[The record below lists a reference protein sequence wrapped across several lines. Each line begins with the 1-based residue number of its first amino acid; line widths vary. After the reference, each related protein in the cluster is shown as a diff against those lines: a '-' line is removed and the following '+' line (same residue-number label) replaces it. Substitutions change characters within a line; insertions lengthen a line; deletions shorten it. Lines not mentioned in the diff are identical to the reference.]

1 MMTVSQIR
9 ESIAPELREL
19 NDRMTLTLDSSNEL
33 MNQVI
38 YNYMQSKGKQLRP
51 MLVILT
57 AKIFGEVTSD
67 VIAAAAAV
75 ELLHNASLIHDDVVD
90 DSDTRHGRKT
100 INAVW
105 DNHIAV
111 LVGDFFV
118 SGALR
123 EAIRT
128 RDLRVIDTVGQLG
141 QMLSVG
147 EMDQICNAR
156 FHSIDE
162 ENYYKVISHKTASL
176 FVSCVKM
183 GCYTVGAS
191 DADVEVMSEY
201 AELFGRC
208 FQLRDDIYDYFS
220 SEEIGKPT
228 GNDLREGKLTLPLLY
243 ALSVTD
249 DPRHEDMLAL
259 SRKEMLETAE
269 IETLISYAKE
279 LGGIEYAFAAIRS
292 LSERACALLDR
303 LPQCEATEALRSLV
317 LSLNQ

>member
-1 MMTVSQIR
+1 MTVSQIR

-19 NDRMTLTLDSSNEL
+19 NERMTVTLDSSNEL
-33 MNQVI
+33 MNHVI
-38 YNYMQSKGKQLRP
+38 CNYMESKGKQLRP

-57 AKIFGEVTSD
+57 AKMFGQVTPD

-128 RDLRVIDTVGQLG
+128 RDLRVIDTIGRLG

-156 FHSIDE
+156 FHNIDE

-176 FVSCVKM
+176 FVSCVRM

-220 SEEIGKPT
+220 SDDIGKPT
-228 GNDLREGKLTLPLLY
+228 GNDLREGKLTLPLLH
-243 ALSVTD
+243 ALTVTD
-249 DPRHEDMLAL
+249 DPRHEEMLAL
-259 SRKEMLETAE
+259 SRKETLDSAE
-269 IETLISYAKE
+269 IDALIAYAKE
-279 LGGIEYAFAAIRS
+279 LGGIDYAFEAIHR
-292 LSERACALLDR
+292 LSAQACKLLDK
-303 LPQCEATEALRSLV
+303 LPQCDATEALRSLV
-317 LSLNQ
+317 LSLNH

>member
-141 QMLSVG
+141 QMLSV
-147 EMDQICNAR
+147 AR
-156 FHSIDE
+156 WIRYATRASIL
-162 ENYYKVISHKTASL
+162 STRKT
-176 FVSCVKM
+176 
-183 GCYTVGAS
+183 TT
-191 DADVEVMSEY
+191 
-201 AELFGRC
+201 R
-208 FQLRDDIYDYFS
+208 
-220 SEEIGKPT
+220 
-228 GNDLREGKLTLPLLY
+228 
-243 ALSVTD
+243 
-249 DPRHEDMLAL
+249 
-259 SRKEMLETAE
+259 
-269 IETLISYAKE
+269 
-279 LGGIEYAFAAIRS
+279 
-292 LSERACALLDR
+292 
-303 LPQCEATEALRSLV
+303 
-317 LSLNQ
+317 